1 MAATATL
8 LIERIEAP
16 VVQRV
21 ETVARLAYPFRYVGD
36 SDLHLTSQPCD
47 VLAGASKSTDV
58 DSYVVAFAC
67 GCREVVPGWTLSSNS
82 AGVQ

>member
-8 LIERIEAP
+8 TIERIEAP
-16 VVQRV
+16 VLPRS
-21 ETVARLAYPFRYVGD
+21 EAVARLAYPYRYAGNAD
-36 SDLHLTSQPCD
+36 PHLTGQPCG

-67 GCREVVPGWTLSSNS
+67 GCRQIVPGWTLRPSS